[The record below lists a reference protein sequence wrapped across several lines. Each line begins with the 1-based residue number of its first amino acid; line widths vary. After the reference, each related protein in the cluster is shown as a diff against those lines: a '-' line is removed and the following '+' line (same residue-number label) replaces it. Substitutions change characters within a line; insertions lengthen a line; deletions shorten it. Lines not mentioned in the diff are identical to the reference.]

1 MQISWHLTRCRNVP
15 GRIAFIDNATGIENK
30 ASVHVH
36 VLRGITFVGLSS
48 LRFETIFSSRYYEQ
62 RYTRQYTYIHIYIP
76 SRKSESKITRW
87 ITMPRAWSSSSRI
100 ERDDCHLSSC
110 RLVSPFF
117 FFPPLLGSSS
127 LSRLLLLLFFSQE
140 RSRDYTI
147 LSG

>member
-117 FFPPLLGSSS
+117 FFPSSS
-127 LSRLLLLLFFSQE
+127 GIRMREARRAIRLEWQTTL
-140 RSRDYTI
+140 RANA
-147 LSG
+147 